1 MAPHTT
7 SARQAQ
13 NTIFDEYQKYLED
26 LQGEYGPKSVVLMEV
41 GSFYEM
47 YAMDTAFIDL
57 PAIADLLNIQV
68 TRRNKAILE
77 VSRTNHLLAGFP
89 AYCLEKFTNTLLDEG
104 YTVGIVNQVTP
115 PPKPKRALTSVRSP
129 GTRLDNIKPSND
141 SFLMCVYVQAKTP
154 AAGVAYVDLS
164 TGATFVFEASCEE
177 ELFRIVTAVAPK
189 EVLVLGEDPE
199 KALGDV
205 LTKTCVHAKPADP
218 ELLNIHYQR
227 QLLETVYPKHG
238 LLSVIEYL
246 DLERRPL
253 ALTSFVALLRFAHKH
268 SERIL
273 AHIQKPAVL
282 SADAELVV
290 SFNACLQLNVIGPGK
305 TLVDTLNR
313 CKTAIGRRHFRHR
326 LLHPTLDRVSLLAQ
340 YDAIDSLIANQSYK
354 SIRTDLSKVCD
365 LERAFRR
372 IQLGTANPM
381 EFPAILESIECL
393 THASSKLEP
402 SAATQEAQLGVER
415 IAAACACLDLDN
427 AAKATQESMG
437 AFNLF
442 VPGMHP
448 QLDTLSQ
455 RVHEE
460 LFELESLAEAL
471 NKAAGGAHFKLEKGD
486 KEGYYLLITTKRL
499 ATFKKHCSTPTQNTI
514 LYGCRGHH
522 FDIAEMKSRPVS
534 ASSAASKIPLA
545 DHTKRV
551 EEACEALK
559 STLRKEYAEFLQR
572 LGQDCA
578 DDFRSVV
585 EFVAQLDYATTN
597 ACNAVDF
604 CYCRPT
610 LASST
615 ATTAAPSPFVD
626 IQQLRHPIIER
637 IQEAVAYVPNDV
649 RLGCHG
655 VDGMLL
661 YGVNASGKSS
671 LMKSVGLALIM
682 ACSGMFVPCAAMEF
696 SPFSKIFTRIPSGDD
711 MSRGHSTF
719 TNEVSELRSILK
731 SADARSLVIGDEL
744 CSGTESVSGMAIVAA
759 GIQTL
764 IRRNAAF
771 IFASHLHDLVD
782 LPQVQSLPG
791 LKVYHLSVLYNEA
804 SKKLVY
810 YRKLEPGRGNTLY
823 GLEVCKALDL
833 DPAFMELAH
842 EIRHHVLKME
852 SNIVSGK
859 KSRYNSKL
867 FKGYSCGVCGCT
879 NISEVHHIV
888 EQNKADA
895 RGVIGGRFKK
905 NALHNLVYLCKDC
918 HLKVH
923 TEGLAIKGYIQTSE
937 GRALL

>member
-1 MAPHTT
+1 MAT
-7 SARQAQ
+7 RQAH
-13 NTIFDEYQKYLED
+13 TIFDEYQKYIED
-26 LQGEYGPKSVVLMEV
+26 LQGEYGSKSVVLMEV

-47 YAMDTAFIDL
+47 YAVDTTFIDL
-57 PAIADLLNIQV
+57 PAIADMLNIQV
-68 TRRNKAILE
+68 TRRNKAVLE

-89 AYCLEKFTNTLLDEG
+89 AYCLEKFTNTLLDDG
-104 YTVGIVNQVTP
+104 YTVGIVSQVTP
-115 PPKPKRALTSVRSP
+115 PPKPKRKLTSVRSP
-129 GTRLDNIKPSND
+129 GTRLDNIKPSSD
-141 SFLMCVYVQAKTP
+141 SFLMCAYLNTP
-154 AAGVAYVDLS
+154 ASGVSYVDLS
-164 TGATFVFEASCEE
+164 TGATFVFEASSEE
-177 ELFRIVTAVAPK
+177 ELFRIITAVAPK
-189 EVLVLGEDPE
+189 EVLLLGDD
-199 KALGDV
+199 KLFLGDV
-205 LTKTCVHAKPADP
+205 LSKTCMHSRPADP

-227 QLLETVYPKHG
+227 QLLQTVYPKHG

-273 AHIQKPAVL
+273 SHIQKPTVL
-282 SADAELVV
+282 STDAELVI
-290 SFNACLQLNVIGPGK
+290 SFNACLQLNVIGQGK

-326 LLHPTLDRVSLLAQ
+326 LLHPTLDRDSLIAQ
-340 YDAIDSLIANQSYK
+340 YDAIDALITNQTYK
-354 SIRTDLSKVCD
+354 SIRTDLSKVSD

-381 EFPAILESIECL
+381 EFPTILESIECL
-393 THASSKLEP
+393 THASRELEP
-402 SAATQEAQLGVER
+402 SPETQEALVSAER
-415 IAAACACLDLDN
+415 VVDACACLDLDN

-442 VPGMHP
+442 VQGTHP
-448 QLDTLSQ
+448 QLDTLEQSVQ
-455 RVHEE
+455 EE
-460 LFELESLAEAL
+460 LFELESMVEAL
-471 NKAAGGAHFKLEKGD
+471 NKEAGGTFFKLEKGD

-499 ATFKKHCSTPTQNTI
+499 ATFKKHCSSTTPTLTI
-514 LYGCRGHH
+514 PYGRRGHH
-522 FDIAEMKSRPVS
+522 FDTAADMKSRPVS

-551 EEACEALK
+551 EAAHDALK
-559 STLRKEYAEFLQR
+559 TRLRQAYTQFLQR

-578 DDFRSVV
+578 EDFKSIVD
-585 EFVAQLDYATTN
+585 FVARLDYSTTN

-604 CYCRPT
+604 CYCRPS
-610 LASST
+610 LASHT
-615 ATTAAPSPFVD
+615 PPPFVD

-637 IQEAVAYVPNDV
+637 IQESVAYVPNDV
-649 RLGCHG
+649 QLGCNG

-682 ACSGMFVPCAAMEF
+682 ACSGMYVPCTAMHF

-731 SADARSLVIGDEL
+731 NADARSLVIGDEL

-764 IRRNAAF
+764 VRRNAAF

-782 LPQVQSLPG
+782 LPQLQSLPG
-791 LKVYHLSVLYNEA
+791 LKVYHLSVLYDEA
-804 SKKLVY
+804 SKRLVY

-833 DPAFMELAH
+833 DPAFMELAQ

-852 SNIVSGK
+852 SNIVSAK
-859 KSRYNSKL
+859 KSRYNRKL
-867 FKGYSCGVCGCT
+867 FKGYGCGVCGCT
-879 NISEVHHIV
+879 DVSEVHHIV
-888 EQNKADA
+888 EQNKADT
-895 RGVIGGRFKK
+895 RGAIGGRFKK
-905 NALHNLVYLCKDC
+905 NALHNLVYLCKTC
-918 HLKVH
+918 HLKIH
-923 TEGLAIKGYIQTSE
+923 TEGLALQGYVQTSE
-937 GRALL
+937 GRELL

>member
-1 MAPHTT
+1 MAPKTT
-7 SARQAQ
+7 PVMRQAH
-13 NTIFDEYQKYLED
+13 TIFDEYQKYLED

-47 YAMDTAFIDL
+47 YAVDTAFIDL
-57 PAIADLLNIQV
+57 PAIAELLNIQV
-68 TRRNKAILE
+68 TRRNKGILE

-141 SFLMCVYVQAKTP
+141 SFLMCVYLQADTN
-154 AAGVAYVDLS
+154 ASGVSYVDLS

-177 ELFRIVTAVAPK
+177 EFFRIVTAVAPK
-189 EVLVLGEDPE
+189 EVLVLGEE
-199 KALGDV
+199 GIVRKVLIGDV
-205 LTKTCVHAKPADP
+205 LTKTCVHTRPADP

-227 QLLETVYPKHG
+227 QLLQTVYPKHG

-282 SADAELVV
+282 STDTELVI
-290 SFNACLQLNVIGPGK
+290 SFNACLQLNVIGQGK

-326 LLHPTLDRVSLLAQ
+326 LLHPTLDCATLMAQ
-340 YDAIDSLIANQSYK
+340 YDALDALITNQSYK
-354 SIRTDLSKVCD
+354 SIRTDLSKVGD

-381 EFPAILESIECL
+381 EFPAIVESIECL
-393 THASSKLEP
+393 THASKKLEP
-402 SAATQEAQLGVER
+402 SLETQDAQRSAECVV
-415 IAAACACLDLDN
+415 AACATLDLDN

-442 VPGMHP
+442 VQGTHP
-448 QLDTLSQ
+448 HLDALEG
-455 RVHEE
+455 RVRDE
-460 LFELESLAEAL
+460 LFELESMVEAL
-471 NKAAGGAHFKLEKGD
+471 NKAAGGTFFKLERGD
-486 KEGYYLLITTKRL
+486 KDGYYLLITTKRL
-499 ATFKKHCSTPTQNTI
+499 AAFKKHSATPTI
-514 LYGCRGHH
+514 PYGRRGHH
-522 FDIAEMKSRPVS
+522 FDVTEIKSRPVS
-534 ASSAASKIPLA
+534 ASSTASKIVMA
-545 DHTKRV
+545 DHTKRM
-551 EEACEALK
+551 EEAHDALK
-559 STLRKEYAEFLQR
+559 SALRQEYAQFLQR

-578 DDFRSVV
+578 DDFKSIVD
-585 EFVAQLDYATTN
+585 FVAHLDYATTN

-604 CYCRPT
+604 CYCRPS
-610 LASST
+610 LAADS
-615 ATTAAPSPFVD
+615 PNPFVD

-637 IQEAVAYVPNDV
+637 IQESVAYVPNDV
-649 RLGCHG
+649 QLGCRG

-682 ACSGMFVPCAAMEF
+682 ACSGMYVPCAAMRF

-764 IRRNAAF
+764 VRRNAAF

-782 LPQVQSLPG
+782 LPQLQSLPG
-791 LKVYHLSVLYNEA
+791 LKVYHLSVLYDEA
-804 SKKLVY
+804 SKRLVY
-810 YRKLEPGRGNTLY
+810 HRKLEPGRGNTLY

-833 DPAFMELAH
+833 DPAFMELAQ

-852 SNIVSGK
+852 SNIVSTK
-859 KSRYNSKL
+859 KSRYNRKL
-867 FKGYSCGVCGCT
+867 FRGYGCGVCGCP
-879 NISEVHHIV
+879 NISEVHHII

-895 RGVIGGRFKK
+895 RGVIAGRFKK
-905 NALHNLVYLCKDC
+905 NALHNLVYLCQAC
-918 HLKVH
+918 HQNVH
-923 TEGLAIKGYIQTSE
+923 AGDLTVKGYVQTSE

>member
-1 MAPHTT
+1 M
-7 SARQAQ
+7 SAKQAY
-13 NTIFDEYQKYLED
+13 TIFDEYQKYLED
-26 LQGEYGPKSVVLMEV
+26 LQAEYGPKSVVLMEV

-47 YAMDTAFIDL
+47 YALDTTFIDL
-57 PAIADLLNIQV
+57 PAISDLLNIQV
-68 TRRNKAILE
+68 TRRNKGVLE

-89 AYCLEKFTNTLLDEG
+89 AYCLEKFTNTLLDDG

-141 SFLMCVYVQAKTP
+141 SFLLCAYTLNTNAS
-154 AAGVAYVDLS
+154 GISYVDLS

-177 ELFRIVTAVAPK
+177 ELFRIITAVAPK
-189 EVLVLGEDPE
+189 EVLLLGEE
-199 KALGDV
+199 AHVRKILLGEV
-205 LTKTCVHAKPADP
+205 LSKICVHTRQADP

-227 QLLETVYPKHG
+227 QLLQTVYPKHG

-273 AHIQKPAVL
+273 THIQKPTVL
-282 SADAELVV
+282 STETELVI
-290 SFNACLQLNVIGPGK
+290 SFNACLQLNVIGQGK

-326 LLHPTLDRVSLLAQ
+326 LLHPTLDCETLGAQ
-340 YDAIDSLIANQSYK
+340 YDAIDTLITNQTYK
-354 SIRTDLSKVCD
+354 SIRTDLSKVSD

-381 EFPAILESIECL
+381 EFPAIIESIECI
-393 THASSKLEP
+393 THASSKLQP
-402 SAATQEAQLGVER
+402 STETQLARTSAGRV
-415 IAAACACLDLDN
+415 IDACACLNLDN
-427 AAKATQESMG
+427 VAKATQESMG

-442 VPGMHP
+442 VKGTHP
-448 QLDTLSQ
+448 HLDTLEQSVQ
-455 RVHEE
+455 EE
-460 LFELESLAEAL
+460 LFELESLVDAL
-471 NKAAGGAHFKLEKGD
+471 NKEVGGTFFKLEKGD

-499 ATFKKHCSTPTQNTI
+499 ASFKKQCSASNNKAVP
-514 LYGCRGHH
+514 YGRCGHL
-522 FDIAEMKSRPVS
+522 FDTADMKARPVS
-534 ASSAASKIPLA
+534 ASSSSSKIPLLE
-545 DHTKRV
+545 HTKRM
-551 EEACEALK
+551 EAAHDALR
-559 STLRKEYAEFLQR
+559 TRLRQEYAQFLQN

-578 DDFRSVV
+578 DDFKSVV
-585 EFVAQLDYATTN
+585 DFVARLDYATTN

-604 CYCRPT
+604 CYCRPK
-610 LASST
+610 LVSS
-615 ATTAAPSPFVD
+615 PPFVD

-637 IQEAVAYVPNDV
+637 IQESVAYVPNDV
-649 RLGCHG
+649 QLGCNG

-682 ACSGMFVPCAAMEF
+682 ACSGMYVPCTAMTF

-731 SADARSLVIGDEL
+731 NADAQSLVIGDEL

-764 IRRNAAF
+764 VRRNAAF

-782 LPQVQSLPG
+782 LPQLQSLPG
-791 LKVYHLSVLYNEA
+791 LKVYHLSVLYEEA
-804 SKKLVY
+804 SKRLVY

-833 DPAFMELAH
+833 DPAFMELAQ

-852 SNIVSGK
+852 SNIVSTK

-867 FKGYSCGVCGCT
+867 FKGYGCGVCGCT
-879 NISEVHHIV
+879 DISEVHHII

-895 RGVIGGRFKK
+895 RGAIGGRFKK
-905 NALHNLVYLCKDC
+905 NALHNLVYLCKAC
-918 HLKVH
+918 HLKIH
-923 TEGLAIKGYIQTSE
+923 TEGMEVKGYVQTSE